1 MKNKVL
7 QFSIVLMVFLLI
19 GFVNATE
26 DCNVLNMENSNLIE
40 DNIDTLS
47 VDTKLENS
55 NEYSISKTNIVNSHD
70 DNFGNYSYDTVLTSS
85 ASCEDN
91 NQLSFDVDDNCHDMN
106 SILNDDKNVLGSKEV
121 DYKLSNP
128 ISTQLSISDTHYE
141 KSATSFMVT
150 LKDTNGNALTNQQIS
165 LSVNSRTYSAITNS
179 LGVASIKT
187 GTLAVGTYS
196 VSLSYAGNSDYSSSS
211 ISKKVKVLSS
221 VTGSDLTKYYGTTTK
236 YKATFWKG
244 NAVLAN
250 TKVSFKVNGKTYTRT
265 TNKNGVA
272 SVNINLNAGKHVI
285 TATNTYSGEKA
296 SNKIVVK
303 KDSTAFSKRSSK
315 TYILPDHKYTFAVT
329 IKSKHGVV
337 VKNAKV
343 SFNYNK
349 NTVTAKTNS
358 KGKASIKISALPI
371 GTYKINYKFDGN
383 NNFYSTSNS
392 GLLIVKNST
401 TKLSASN
408 LKMNYNDGS
417 KFKVKLTN
425 VSGKVL
431 TGKVVKFKLNG
442 KSYSAKTNSKG
453 YAKLSIKNLNPAIY
467 KIYYS
472 YSSSGLKNYAH
483 GSSKIIIFKATA
495 KLSSKNLVMNKGDG
509 STYNIKVKDD
519 SGKVLKNVFV
529 KSVINGKSYIYASNS
544 KGIAKLKIKLG
555 VGEYSIS
562 SIVADPCYKSKT
574 ITKNILVNGTKF
586 IANDLYV
593 SYGKS
598 ATFSV
603 KLVDAKNDVI
613 KNAKV
618 VFTLNGKSSNVRSD
632 ASGIAKLS
640 IGKLSKGQYSIVYA
654 HGAYSDSSKVYVVDK
669 VTIKQ
674 LVTAS
679 KNVKNYIGDNAK
691 IPSTV
696 KIGDITFSTAEYLY
710 LTSKAIVNLKSG
722 SKADIVVVD
731 VDNPTNPKSA
741 SNLGNLYD
749 YVSVAKSIVS
759 TAESKGIMPNSVSS
773 KVGTIGYK
781 GVVDAFSRVMVQYGS
796 NNKLPSYISIKSIS
810 SSSSSTSNL
819 NSRNTVSNLAAYLAA
834 STNCQ
839 VNNAQIT
846 ELVTKLTKDCKTDK
860 EKATAIY
867 NYVRDTL
874 SYSFYYNTKY
884 GAVGTLKAKTGNCV
898 DHSHLLVAMFR
909 NAGLAARYVHG
920 TCTFTSGNTYGH
932 VWSQVLIGDTWT
944 VADATSSRNSLG
956 NVANWNTNSYKLDGY
971 FASISF

>member
-315 TYILPDHKYTFAVT
+315 TYILPDHK
-329 IKSKHGVV
+329 
-337 VKNAKV
+337 
-343 SFNYNK
+343 
-349 NTVTAKTNS
+349 
-358 KGKASIKISALPI
+358 
-371 GTYKINYKFDGN
+371 
-383 NNFYSTSNS
+383 
-392 GLLIVKNST
+392 
-401 TKLSASN
+401 
-408 LKMNYNDGS
+408 
-417 KFKVKLTN
+417 
-425 VSGKVL
+425 
-431 TGKVVKFKLNG
+431 
-442 KSYSAKTNSKG
+442 
-453 YAKLSIKNLNPAIY
+453 
-467 KIYYS
+467 
-472 YSSSGLKNYAH
+472 
-483 GSSKIIIFKATA
+483 
-495 KLSSKNLVMNKGDG
+495 
-509 STYNIKVKDD
+509 
-519 SGKVLKNVFV
+519 
-529 KSVINGKSYIYASNS
+529 
-544 KGIAKLKIKLG
+544 
-555 VGEYSIS
+555 
-562 SIVADPCYKSKT
+562 
-574 ITKNILVNGTKF
+574 
-586 IANDLYV
+586 LYR
-593 SYGKS
+593 
-598 ATFSV
+598 
-603 KLVDAKNDVI
+603 I
-613 KNAKV
+613 
-618 VFTLNGKSSNVRSD
+618 
-632 ASGIAKLS
+632 
-640 IGKLSKGQYSIVYA
+640 
-654 HGAYSDSSKVYVVDK
+654 
-669 VTIKQ
+669 
-674 LVTAS
+674 
-679 KNVKNYIGDNAK
+679 
-691 IPSTV
+691 
-696 KIGDITFSTAEYLY
+696 
-710 LTSKAIVNLKSG
+710 
-722 SKADIVVVD
+722 
-731 VDNPTNPKSA
+731 
-741 SNLGNLYD
+741 
-749 YVSVAKSIVS
+749 
-759 TAESKGIMPNSVSS
+759 
-773 KVGTIGYK
+773 
-781 GVVDAFSRVMVQYGS
+781 
-796 NNKLPSYISIKSIS
+796 
-810 SSSSSTSNL
+810 
-819 NSRNTVSNLAAYLAA
+819 
-834 STNCQ
+834 
-839 VNNAQIT
+839 
-846 ELVTKLTKDCKTDK
+846 
-860 EKATAIY
+860 
-867 NYVRDTL
+867 
-874 SYSFYYNTKY
+874 
-884 GAVGTLKAKTGNCV
+884 
-898 DHSHLLVAMFR
+898 
-909 NAGLAARYVHG
+909 
-920 TCTFTSGNTYGH
+920 
-932 VWSQVLIGDTWT
+932 
-944 VADATSSRNSLG
+944 
-956 NVANWNTNSYKLDGY
+956 
-971 FASISF
+971 